1 MLRMPLASASLLAIA
16 ISLAGCGEDKAPAT
30 QAAAPAA
37 SSASA
42 PAAATSQVDEAA
54 SKAVVSHY
62 ADLAL
67 AVFSDAASTG
77 KTLQGAIDALLANPN
92 DDTLKAAREAWL
104 AARVPYMQTEVF
116 RFGNAVVDDWEG
128 QLNAWPLDEGLIDYV
143 ATDYQHA
150 SEVFASGICGGAG
163 WVGLSTIKTI

>member
-42 PAAATSQVDEAA
+42 PVAAASKLDAAA

-62 ADLAL
+62 ADLAF

-77 KTLQGAIDALLANPN
+77 KALQDR
-92 DDTLKAAREAWL
+92 KS
-104 AARVPYMQTEVF
+104 
-116 RFGNAVVDDWEG
+116 VV
-128 QLNAWPLDEGLIDYV
+128 
-143 ATDYQHA
+143 
-150 SEVFASGICGGAG
+150 
-163 WVGLSTIKTI
+163 